1 MRSTAIDR
9 RTFLALAAAAGLAP
23 RSGFAAG
30 AEEATEEALFL
41 TARKNIR
48 AFEVV
53 VIDEAGRER
62 LVIPLEARGHS
73 FAIDRSGRRAVAF
86 ARQPGRFAVAFDV
99 DGAAP
104 PQPFTAEP
112 DRHFFGHGTFADAD
126 RLLIATENDYGGE
139 RGVAGVYDVAAGMR
153 RIGEFS
159 TGGLD
164 PHEVVLMPD
173 GRTLCI
179 ANGGVLTHPDYGKL
193 ELNLDTMVPSIAYVD
208 IATGDLLE
216 TAELPRE
223 LHKLAFHHLAVDAFG
238 AVWFGGQY
246 HGPKADRP
254 PVVGRHRRGHAI
266 EMFTGPQAVLRGLSN
281 YIGSVAVDASGT
293 VVATSSPVGGTVAY
307 WDAETGRSLGVT
319 ELRDGCGVAPGVRD
333 DFRLTNGHGEIVE
346 AGPAAGPAA
355 GPDQIRPP
363 SDNIAWDNHLRRV
376 ARTS

>member
-1 MRSTAIDR
+1 MRLTAIDR
-9 RTFLALAAAAGLAP
+9 RTFLALAAAAGLTP
-23 RSGFAAG
+23 RSAFAAG
-30 AEEATEEALFL
+30 AEEALFL

-53 VIDEAGRER
+53 VLDEAGNER

-99 DGAAP
+99 DGAVP
-104 PQPFTAEP
+104 PQPFAALP

-126 RLLIATENDYGGE
+126 RLLIATENDYDGG

-153 RIGEFS
+153 RIGEFA

-164 PHEVVLMPD
+164 PHEAVLMPD

-193 ELNLDTMVPSIAYVD
+193 ELNLDTMAPSIAYVD

-216 TAELPRE
+216 TAELPRS

-238 AVWFGGQY
+238 TVWFGGQY

-254 PVVGRHRRGHAI
+254 PLVGRHRRGQAI
-266 EMFTGPQAVLRGLSN
+266 EMFTGPQDVLRGLSG

-307 WDAETGRSLGVT
+307 WDAATGRSLGVT
-319 ELRDGCGVAPGVRD
+319 ELRDGCGVAPGARD

-346 AGPAAGPAA
+346 AGPAAEPEEV
-355 GPDQIRPP
+355 RPP
-363 SDNIAWDNHLRRV
+363 GDDIAWDNHLRRV